1 MNAHPLR
8 LRVQSATA
16 ETPVIR
22 GLVFAPEGGT
32 FPSWGAG
39 SHIRISL
46 PGGGDRPY
54 SLMALP
60 DLPKG
65 CWALGVL
72 REQPSTGGSSFM
84 HALMIGDIVRASA
97 PINNFGLHTGNT
109 PAILLAGGIG
119 ITPILSMAAELQARG
134 TPYRLH
140 YAGRAPESLSF
151 LLQLRAIGTDALSVH
166 YDCDES
172 RLDIA
177 AALDRAPGEAHIYI
191 CGPAG
196 MIEAVKKR
204 AADKGFPTDRIHYEL
219 FKAEPATA
227 ADSAFEVELHSTGQ
241 IVTVAANQSIIDALE
256 RAGVD
261 VLYDCRRGDCGI
273 CQCGVLL
280 GTPDHRDVIL
290 SDEEKASNKVM
301 QICVSRAKSER
312 LVLDL

>member
-84 HALMIGDIVRASA
+84 HALKIGDIVRASA

-119 ITPILSMAAELQARG
+119 STPILSMAAELQARG
-134 TPYRLH
+134 TPYRLPMQG
-140 YAGRAPESLSF
+140 ARRRVSRFCCSSARLARMPSLSTMT
-151 LLQLRAIGTDALSVH
+151 AM
-166 YDCDES
+166 S
-172 RLDIA
+172 RGWISRPRSTA
-177 AALDRAPGEAHIYI
+177 PPARSTSISADRQG
-191 CGPAG
+191 
-196 MIEAVKKR
+196 
-204 AADKGFPTDRIHYEL
+204 
-219 FKAEPATA
+219 
-227 ADSAFEVELHSTGQ
+227 
-241 IVTVAANQSIIDALE
+241 
-256 RAGVD
+256 
-261 VLYDCRRGDCGI
+261 
-273 CQCGVLL
+273 
-280 GTPDHRDVIL
+280 
-290 SDEEKASNKVM
+290 
-301 QICVSRAKSER
+301 
-312 LVLDL
+312 